1 MFLSRLDSPSLPL
14 PLCGAQVR
22 KNAIGLKG
30 TPGFGGNY
38 PVETGERLHIV
49 VTTDVIEST
58 MVIYINGVETGTST
72 GTFGWAPD
80 IEARSSFIIG
90 GSLDVNGGVVNAF
103 EGACGVP

>member
-1 MFLSRLDSPSLPL
+1 M
-14 PLCGAQVR
+14 
-22 KNAIGLKG
+22 
-30 TPGFGGNY
+30 
-38 PVETGERLHIV
+38 ETGERLHIV
-49 VTTDVIEST
+49 VTTNVVESS

-103 EGACGVP
+103 EGACGVQ